1 MYSVHCEIGA
11 AFVHN
16 ITFGNFRQYVYLT
29 LKGLN
34 TAVLHSTYYTVML
47 SSSAGRRSAPPEG
60 MGGGRKSQTP
70 KKLDR
75 SRSEGRGFMAK
86 HHLYKIW
93 AHTLKKRH
101 VDVP

>member
-16 ITFGNFRQYVYLT
+16 IMFGNLRQYVYLT

-34 TAVLHSTYYTVML
+34 TAVLHSTCYTVML

-60 MGGGRKSQTP
+60 IGGGRKSQIP
-70 KKLDR
+70 ENKAVN
-75 SRSEGRGFMAK
+75 GP
-86 HHLYKIW
+86 
-93 AHTLKKRH
+93 TLGPLAR
-101 VDVP
+101 V